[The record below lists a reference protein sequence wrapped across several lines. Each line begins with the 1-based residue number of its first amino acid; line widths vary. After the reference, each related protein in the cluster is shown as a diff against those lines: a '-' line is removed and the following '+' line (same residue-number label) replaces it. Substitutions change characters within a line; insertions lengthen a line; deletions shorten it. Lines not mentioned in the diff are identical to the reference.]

1 MKYTSF
7 ECLGTTFYI
16 VKDDLGVRYF
26 GNSYADFQKYA
37 PTAVEDSQAFELEVD
52 ELSRYQAGTLDTF
65 SWKLAPHGTDFQKSV
80 WQVLNTIPYGVTWSY
95 SDVAIALGDVKKVRA
110 VGSAIG
116 KNPIMI
122 VTPCHRVIGK
132 DGGLHGF
139 TGGLD
144 LKVKLLDIESKE
156 ERDYGS
162 QR

>member
-1 MKYTSF
+1 MLKKYVF
-7 ECLGTTFYI
+7 
-16 VKDDLGVRYF
+16 
-26 GNSYADFQKYA
+26 A
-37 PTAVEDSQAFELEVD
+37 
-52 ELSRYQAGTLDTF
+52 
-65 SWKLAPHGTDFQKSV
+65 
-80 WQVLNTIPYGVTWSY
+80 
-95 SDVAIALGDVKKVRA
+95 
-110 VGSAIG
+110 GSAIG

-156 ERDYGS
+156 ERDYES